1 MNIMRRSFFT
11 NNNNSDKTNKNYNQ
25 NNKTKNNNN
34 KVENSSLKEEEEEFC
49 DPWSIEYLYSIQKK
63 QEENLSNSESLPKKL
78 ARVMHKWTW
87 QKCGSL

>member
-1 MNIMRRSFFT
+1 MNIMRSFFS
-11 NNNNSDKTNKNYNQ
+11 NNNNSYKNNNQ
-25 NNKTKNNNN
+25 NNKNNN
-34 KVENSSLKEEEEEFC
+34 KKIENSSPKEEEEEFC

-87 QKCGSL
+87 QKCGSLYE

>member
-1 MNIMRRSFFT
+1 MNIMRRSFFS
-11 NNNNSDKTNKNYNQ
+11 NNNNSDKNNNQ
-25 NNKTKNNNN
+25 NNKNNN
-34 KVENSSLKEEEEEFC
+34 KKIENSSPKEEEEEFC

-87 QKCGSL
+87 QKCGSLYE

>member
-1 MNIMRRSFFT
+1 MNIMRRSFFS
-11 NNNNSDKTNKNYNQ
+11 NNNNSNKSVKNNNQ
-25 NNKTKNNNN
+25 NNKNKNN
-34 KVENSSLKEEEEEFC
+34 KVENSSLKEEEDEFC

-87 QKCGSL
+87 QKCGSIYE